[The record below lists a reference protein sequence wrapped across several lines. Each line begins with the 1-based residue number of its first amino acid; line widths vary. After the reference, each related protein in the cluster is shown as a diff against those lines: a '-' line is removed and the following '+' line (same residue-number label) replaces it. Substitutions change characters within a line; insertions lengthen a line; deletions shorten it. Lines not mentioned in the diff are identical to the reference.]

1 MNQEMEAKIEL
12 FEKMP
17 VRKSVTKLA
26 VPMILGM
33 MVTLIYNI
41 VDLMFV
47 GKMPPEVRVQATA
60 AVSFVTPV
68 FMMLM
73 GLGGI
78 FGVGAE
84 VIFPECW
91 GKKM

>member
-1 MNQEMEAKIEL
+1 
-12 FEKMP
+12 
-17 VRKSVTKLA
+17 
-26 VPMILGM
+26 MILGM

-68 FMMLM
+68 L
-73 GLGGI
+73 
-78 FGVGAE
+78 
-84 VIFPECW
+84 
-91 GKKM
+91 